1 LRHLIF
7 PTNKIASLPS
17 TPNYWPNTLQEFD
30 CGSNPLTL
38 TKCCLPNSLVSLNL
52 NCCKLSSFPSTIANL
67 DKLETL
73 HCENNLL
80 TCLPD
85 NLPNSLQRLY
95 CTNNLFTYLPNILP
109 INLKLYCKN
118 KLNNYPNLHTIRSP
132 QEKINYIRQVNTVHG
147 IQQCKNWL
155 AIINQNNIFLE
166 IYERKVMNP
175 SYIKDLLSQQTE
187 DMNIDL
193 FMKNYLQYL

>member
-1 LRHLIF
+1 VAYDLFSTQGVILRKFHRARRSAIVQENSYLIH
-7 PTNKIASLPS
+7 
-17 TPNYWPNTLQEFD
+17 
-30 CGSNPLTL
+30 
-38 TKCCLPNSLVSLNL
+38 
-52 NCCKLSSFPSTIANL
+52 KLIPFG
-67 DKLETL
+67 
-73 HCENNLL
+73 
-80 TCLPD
+80 
-85 NLPNSLQRLY
+85 
-95 CTNNLFTYLPNILP
+95 
-109 INLKLYCKN
+109 YCKN